1 MKNTS
6 LKILQYM
13 LKRKKLIYLLLF
25 LFAALNVF
33 PQTVQGIFQEGISG
47 LQGLLS
53 SPFVNAATEEAMS
66 KTREL
71 GWIIAT
77 IVFGLSFGW
86 GYITSAIKNLLNEPT
101 SGYFDANGLF
111 YGIFI
116 FFLISIFPTV
126 ASTLE
131 SGVNYVNSISA
142 LSNETKAVIQKNR
155 DVERDIQKEAL
166 IDAANNSED
175 PKLQKAAIME
185 MDELGISED
194 DYQDPNALPKP
205 RGFDE
210 LSIWEKILFNLN
222 PANWPTIFFY
232 QLGSAL
238 TAIIRIVVMMFT
250 FYYVKVLLI
259 LGPLALAFGIN
270 RKFDSLV
277 IDWFGAVLHSGLVF
291 TTLNILDYLYASYYN
306 FRFGDVGGMSY
317 NEHNLLSEI
326 ALNCTFIVM
335 YLSAFKM
342 TKHFIWGKG
351 LAASMVGKTMALGTA
366 AVAGAVALGT
376 AGAGGAG
383 IAGAAGQG
391 KSAFANA
398 LSATQKAESSFRK
411 ADNE

>member
-6 LKILQYM
+6 LKILQSI
-13 LKRKKLIYLLLF
+13 LKRKKLIYLLFF

-77 IVFGLSFGW
+77 IVFGITFGW
-86 GYITSAIKNLLNEPT
+86 SYIVNGIKSLLKEPT
-101 SGYFDANGLF
+101 SGYVDVNNLF

-155 DVERDIQKEAL
+155 NVERDIQKEAL

-238 TAIIRIVVMMFT
+238 TAIIRIVIMMFT

-259 LGPLALAFGIN
+259 LGPLALAFGVN
-270 RKFDSLV
+270 RKWDFLV
-277 IDWFGAVLHSGLVF
+277 VDWFSAVLHSGLVF

-306 FRFGDVGGMSY
+306 FRFGDVSGMSY

-335 YLSAFKM
+335 YLSAYKM
-342 TKHFIWGKG
+342 TKHFTPGKG

-366 AVAGAVALGT
+366 AVAGMVALGT
-376 AGAGGAG
+376 SGVGGGGFKELASK
-383 IAGAAGQG
+383 G
-391 KSAFANA
+391 KNA
-398 LSATQKAESSFRK
+398 VGNVVSSFRK
-411 ADNE
+411 TDSD